1 MHNDEPM
8 GDAILIQPVPKC
20 VAFDCFGTIFDMAS
34 MPREYVAEYVE
45 HVRKKDFTPYRFPDV
60 WWGLPAHPDARK
72 GVTAIQKRRI
82 ICVALSNGS
91 HELIKS
97 LSEKA
102 GIWWDCIVD
111 LAQHQVYK
119 PHRAAY
125 LTIYKDL
132 GIRPEDTLMVTA
144 NPTFGD
150 IEGAASVGMRSQV
163 IRHGHPNNVIE
174 LAYMLGAK

>member
-1 MHNDEPM
+1 MSNDGPK
-8 GDAILIQPVPKC
+8 GDRILITPTPKC
-20 VAFDCFGTIFDMAS
+20 VAFDCFGTLFDMSLIPKNEIAD
-34 MPREYVAEYVE
+34 YVR
-45 HVRKKDFTPYRFPDV
+45 HVRHNDFTPYEFPSS
-60 WWGLPAHPDARK
+60 WWKLKPHP
-72 GVTAIQKRRI
+72 GVVRGFEKIREMGI
-82 ICVALSNGS
+82 YVVALSNGS
-91 HELIKS
+91 RELLCYLSVMSGIKWS
-97 LSEKA
+97 H
-102 GIWWDCIVD
+102 IVD
-111 LAQHQVYK
+111 LVQHQVYK

-174 LAYMLGAK
+174 LAYMLGAG